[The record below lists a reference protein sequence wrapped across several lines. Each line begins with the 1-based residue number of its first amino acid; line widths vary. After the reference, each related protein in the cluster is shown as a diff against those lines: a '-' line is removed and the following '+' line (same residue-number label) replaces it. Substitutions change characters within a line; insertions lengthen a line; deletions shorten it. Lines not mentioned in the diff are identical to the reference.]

1 MNNAHLSKDHTDPK
15 SGDEISYSFVHDA
28 GLASGGKVKILAFN
42 ESKFVESTHGMKH
55 SMPLGELEVHK
66 DALISF
72 VASLVRR
79 AKASQL
85 KELND
90 LQVLGL

>member
-1 MNNAHLSKDHTDPK
+1 MSHTHRSTDHTDPK
-15 SGDEISYSFVHDA
+15 SGNEISYSFVHDA

-42 ESKFVESTHGMKH
+42 ESKFVENTHGMKLP
-55 SMPLGELEVHK
+55 MPLGELEVHK

-72 VASLVRR
+72 VASLVCAARVAR
-79 AKASQL
+79 L
-85 KELND
+85 EEMND